1 MRVRCVDDGN
11 SRGLLK
17 NNHVYEVITETSVDY
32 LIHFENG
39 KEIYFR
45 KSRFVIERDWSIIP
59 T

>member
-1 MRVRCVDDGN
+1 MRVRCVNDRN

-32 LIHFENG
+32 YLIRFENG

-45 KSRFVIERDWSIIP
+45 KRRFVIERD
-59 T
+59 

>member
-1 MRVRCVDDGN
+1 MRVRCVADGN

-45 KSRFVIERDWSIIP
+45 KSRFVIERD
-59 T
+59 

>member
-1 MRVRCVDDGN
+1 MRVRCVNDRN

-45 KSRFVIERDWSIIP
+45 KSRFVIERD
-59 T
+59 